1 MLFPQLFGFSSFI
14 SVIVVVQS
22 PSHVWLCNPMGWSM
36 PALPVPHH
44 LPKFPQVHFHC
55 ISDAIQPSHALNTLF
70 SFCLQSLP
78 ASGNFPMSWL
88 FALFDQNISFSISP
102 SNEYSGL
109 TSFKIDWFDLQGTH
123 RSLLQSSLVQRHQ
136 FFGALPSLQSSSHNC
151 MWPSGRP

>member
-88 FALFDQNISFSISP
+88 FALFDQNTGASASASVLSVSIQGWFP
-102 SNEYSGL
+102 LKL
-109 TSFKIDWFDLQGTH
+109 TGF
-123 RSLLQSSLVQRHQ
+123 
-136 FFGALPSLQSSSHNC
+136 SLQCDKNPVI
-151 MWPSGRP
+151 WNRIT

>member
-1 MLFPQLFGFSSFI
+1 MLCWNRMVLSSDYIFFPHFWFHSKVQKIPDCSLHLLLFLLDTKSVVCFGFSSFI

-88 FALFDQNISFSISP
+88 FALFDQNTGASASASVLSVSIQ
-102 SNEYSGL
+102 G
-109 TSFKIDWFDLQGTH
+109 WF
-123 RSLLQSSLVQRHQ
+123 
-136 FFGALPSLQSSSHNC
+136 P
-151 MWPSGRP
+151 